1 MGIINMMCLDMSDF
15 LLLRLL
21 QIHNILFIVL
31 IVVVMGY

>member
-1 MGIINMMCLDMSDF
+1 MMCLDMSDF
-15 LLLRLL
+15 LLLRFL